1 MKDTKSIKVLNYG
14 GSKVAL
20 SGINREYT
28 MEAASNGRPAS
39 LLLPLD
45 DVDHIN
51 SNTDVFRN
59 GLLTFEDS
67 DYAEAHRI
75 LGNIDIAQTAYPD
88 KRIRDMILKPNYEKM
103 QQILA
108 INSISLIERFRAELI
123 RIKSVGTEGVSGN
136 VERIINERYRE
147 INAGV
152 RQSRIT
158 LRKES
163 FSNDGVDKLQE
174 KLDALERRV
183 AAMQSP
189 NAPTSPVE
197 VDEKEVSTSS
207 EEQAT
212 ITQKPKAAQ
221 KKKATPKPKAK

>member
-59 GLLTFEDS
+59 GLLTFEDG

-75 LGNIDIAQTAYPD
+75 LGNVDIAQTAYPD

-163 FSNDGVDKLQE
+163 FSNESVDKLQE

-189 NAPTSPVE
+189 NASVPSVKANE
-197 VDEKEVSTSS
+197 NEVSST

-212 ITQKPKAAQ
+212 IAQKPKTAQ
-221 KKKATPKPKAK
+221 KKKATAKPKAK